1 MRPYWIGWALQPMTA
16 VLVRRE
22 RHAQREEGHVTMK
35 AETEAI
41 YPQAKEC
48 LAFPATSGSSEEAG
62 KDSP

>member
-1 MRPYWIGWALQPMTA
+1 
-16 VLVRRE
+16 
-22 RHAQREEGHVTMK
+22 MK